1 MSGSNSDLEII
12 TGACGHDC
20 PDTCSWL
27 VEVKDGR
34 ATSLRGNPEHPM
46 TQGHLCGKVNHYL
59 ERVYHPDRVLYPLK
73 RSGPKGSGLFQ
84 RVSWDE
90 ALNDV
95 AHRWQQLI
103 REYGPNSILPYSS
116 AGNQGLIQMSSLDR
130 RLTNLMGFCQ
140 LERNICGEVA
150 GIGLSA
156 TLGAGYGIDPEDIV
170 HSRLVVLW
178 GTNTIVTNL
187 HYWPLVLEA
196 RRRGAKI
203 IVIDPIRTKTAE
215 QADWHL
221 APRPGSD
228 AALALGVMHI
238 LVREGWID
246 QDYIDRHTEG
256 FEQLKQRLLEYP
268 VERVSQITQLSI
280 EEIEAFARDYGTIRP
295 TLIRPLLGLEHHH
308 NGAMVYR
315 NLACLPLLTGAWRE
329 RGGGLFRSS
338 GALQYSLL
346 NYAKIV
352 RNDLIPPGT
361 RTLNMRD
368 LGVDLCSQQLD
379 PPIKS
384 LLVYNVNPVVSIP
397 NAGKIV
403 EGLQREDLFTVVHD
417 LFVTETARY
426 ADYIFPATSQIESLD
441 LMPAWGH
448 HYLALNRPAIAPQGE
463 AVCNTEFFR
472 RLAKA
477 LGRTEEYLYEGDESL
492 IRLALSKGHA
502 WLEGVSLESLWEQGF
517 VRLKN
522 PDDWRPYANGGF
534 PTASGKALLWSD
546 ELKRIDQDPLPAPG
560 AIRVGEPDELQ
571 LITGKTLHYLN
582 SSYAHVEVHRKR
594 EGAMYIEVCEEDA
607 TQRGLSEGDMVRVSN
622 AQGELLAECRVSKR
636 VRAGV
641 AWMPFGGIGDRS
653 GSERSVN
660 LLTPEEPTDWGGG
673 SGFYD
678 AFVRVAKA

>member
-1 MSGSNSDLEII
+1 MNDLAADLQII

-73 RSGPKGSGLFQ
+73 RCGPKGSGAFT

-90 ALNDV
+90 ALHDV

-103 REYGPNSILPYSS
+103 QEYGPTSILPYSS

-130 RLTNLMGFCQ
+130 RLANLMGFCQ

-215 QADWHL
+215 QADCHL

-228 AALALGVMHI
+228 AALALGIMHI

-280 EEIEAFARDYGTIRP
+280 EEIEAFARDYGTTRP

-352 RNDLIPPGT
+352 RTDLIPPGT

-368 LGVDLCSQQLD
+368 LGVDLCSQQLA

-403 EGLQREDLFTVVHD
+403 EGLLREELFTVVHD

-426 ADYIFPATSQIESLD
+426 ADYIFPATSQIESVD

-463 AVCNTEFFR
+463 SVCNTEFFR

-477 LGRTEEYLYEGDESL
+477 MGRTEEYLYESDESL
-492 IRLALSKGHA
+492 IRLALSKGHP
-502 WLEGVSLESLWEQGF
+502 WLEGVSLESLWEEGF

-546 ELKRIDQDPLPAPG
+546 ELKRMDQDPLPAPG

-582 SSYAHVEVHRKR
+582 SSYAHVDHHRNR
-594 EGAMYIEVCEEDA
+594 EGLMYIEVCEEDA
-607 TQRGLSEGDMVRVSN
+607 TKRGLLDGELVRVSN
-622 AQGELLAECRVSKR
+622 DQGELLAECRVSKR

-653 GSERSVN
+653 GSDRSVN